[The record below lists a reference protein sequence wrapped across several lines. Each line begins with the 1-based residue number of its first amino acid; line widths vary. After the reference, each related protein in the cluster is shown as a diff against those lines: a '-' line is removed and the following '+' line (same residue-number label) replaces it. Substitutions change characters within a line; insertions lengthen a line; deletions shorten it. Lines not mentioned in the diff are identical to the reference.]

1 MDPLDPFQALVMG
14 IVQGLTEFLPVSSS
28 AHLVLLPWL
37 FGWRDPGLTFDVALH
52 IGTLFAVIGYFWRDW
67 WQLVGGLG
75 RSLSRRRLADDPQ
88 ARMFW
93 LLVIASVPGAV
104 VGALAEDAVESWL
117 RAPAIIAALTIGLG
131 LVLVLAE
138 AIGSRDRL
146 MKHLGLGDAILIGI
160 SQALAVCPGVSRSGV
175 TITTGLFRGLTR
187 DAAARFSFLMST
199 PIIAGAG
206 LYNLRHL
213 LTGGLPADERLGFA
227 IGFTA
232 AAVVGFLAI
241 KLLLRYL
248 QRNSLLVFA
257 YYRFALGALIF
268 AVILAGVR
276 G

>member
-67 WQLVGGLG
+67 WQLLGGLG
-75 RSLSRRRLADDPQ
+75 RSLSGRRPADDPQ